1 MSIRSRIDT
10 SLYWVLVTLMAIIT
24 LNVLWQVASRYLL
37 RAPSPFTDELARF
50 LLIWISLLGA
60 SYVSGK
66 QLHLAIDLLPSRLEG
81 RRQRRLQ
88 AFIQLL
94 IALFA
99 LLVMVWGGLKL
110 VYITLVLGQISP
122 ALNIPLGWV
131 YSVLPLSGLL
141 IAYYSLSNL
150 FAPPPAAVQLGK
162 EIA

>member
-1 MSIRSRIDT
+1 MSIRNRIDI

-141 IAYYSLSNL
+141 ITYYSLSNL

>member
-1 MSIRSRIDT
+1 MSIRNRIDT

-141 IAYYSLSNL
+141 ITYYSLSNL